1 MDRRR
6 IDRKLVS
13 KDSINYGNDHDK
25 IRRVDNNKI
34 MQFIARHFEIISRN
48 GISRRSYTTIFGT
61 FPYRLDPI
69 FDGFF
74 FFPSSSYLQGY
85 FQEENIKTH
94 RFKRVKY
101 LFLKMTFN
109 ETSMHRL
116 HDRFNKPFFFF
127 SSLPLNHLAIL
138 APRDGP

>member
-13 KDSINYGNDHDK
+13 KDSINYANDHDK

-74 FFPSSSYLQGY
+74 FFLLLLIFKDIFKKKILKHIDSRELNIY
-85 FQEENIKTH
+85 F
-94 RFKRVKY
+94 
-101 LFLKMTFN
+101 
-109 ETSMHRL
+109 
-116 HDRFNKPFFFF
+116 
-127 SSLPLNHLAIL
+127 
-138 APRDGP
+138 